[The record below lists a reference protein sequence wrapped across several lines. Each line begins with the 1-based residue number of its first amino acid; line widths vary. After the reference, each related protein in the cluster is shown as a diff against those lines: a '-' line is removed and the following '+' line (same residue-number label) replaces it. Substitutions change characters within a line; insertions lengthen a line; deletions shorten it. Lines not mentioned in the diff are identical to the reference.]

1 MLAEE
6 DASTRLPGTGKAW
19 RWEEKFSWSCPWIG
33 KAKCGLAIHRGPW
46 SWKYR
51 RGLYDPVPL
60 TVSSPQTLLW
70 CESHSVMSNSLWPH
84 GLYSLWNS
92 PGQNTGGVAV
102 PFSRRSS
109 QPRDRTQV
117 SHSPSRLFTNWA
129 TSEAP
134 QTLLCTCKKDQRE
147 SWEGVHSDTDVG
159 KGKAT
164 TARGHKACPNPSFL
178 PYKTGQGDK
187 QWCPPSTQ
195 VKPHWN
201 WGKGLG
207 KLLFML
213 EGEAAQM
220 SPEPELQKG
229 QELWDDCS
237 HETHKL
243 NTPAKDRSIQDK
255 GCSSPNLHPKSI
267 Q

>member
-1 MLAEE
+1 MIVMNSQVRISSL
-6 DASTRLPGTGKAW
+6 
-19 RWEEKFSWSCPWIG
+19 
-33 KAKCGLAIHRGPW
+33 GPA
-46 SWKYR
+46 
-51 RGLYDPVPL
+51 L
-60 TVSSPQTLLW
+60 SPQRYIFCGKGGLEEGSLGSGELSEWTSRQ
-70 CESHSVMSNSLWPH
+70 ES
-84 GLYSLWNS
+84 
-92 PGQNTGGVAV
+92 Q
-102 PFSRRSS
+102 
-109 QPRDRTQV
+109 RTE
-117 SHSPSRLFTNWA
+117 PSNWA
-129 TSEAP
+129 ISEAP

-164 TARGHKACPNPSFL
+164 TARGHKAYPNPSSFL

-187 QWCPPSTQ
+187 QWRPPSTQ

-213 EGEAAQM
+213 GGEAAQM

-229 QELWDDCS
+229 QELWDNCS

-243 NTPAKDRSIQDK
+243 NTPAKERSIQDK
-255 GCSSPNLHPKSI
+255 GCSSPNLQPKSI